1 MSYRYNN
8 TAHEFDEQLSG
19 FLTELEGERVIKE
32 AVEKEPD
39 DSLQRIVTGKT
50 PLEEVRAIIES
61 KTKKSAAEEIEE
73 HGVRLELR
81 KVATRSRE
89 AVDSFLAMKAAGS
102 WGPEW
107 AGVRTGKDADKLIE
121 KRERFAHMT
130 PEERMANAKY
140 RKKFKALGT
149 EVEVGLGQKD

>member
-81 KVATRSRE
+81 KLAQESHDRIDNFLEAT
-89 AVDSFLAMKAAGS
+89 KG
-102 WGPEW
+102 
-107 AGVRTGKDADKLIE
+107 
-121 KRERFAHMT
+121 
-130 PEERMANAKY
+130 
-140 RKKFKALGT
+140 
-149 EVEVGLGQKD
+149 